1 MIRSGKKGF
10 LSYRRERQETIV
22 ILGRS
27 ARHRIL
33 FLTGRPSNC
42 VSDAIKE
49 RSRPSTGE
57 IHSAA
62 EKRLFFVFLFL
73 FSFPSGA
80 SAVTSRLWGGVSTFN
95 KKRRRARLVHLVFPA
110 TRYATITT
118 TTAIIII
125 IIIISGNLLIYCSFP
140 RSVGWWVGWLY
151 RDVVT

>member
-1 MIRSGKKGF
+1 
-10 LSYRRERQETIV
+10 
-22 ILGRS
+22 
-27 ARHRIL
+27 
-33 FLTGRPSNC
+33 

-62 EKRLFFVFLFL
+62 EKRLFFVFF

-95 KKRRRARLVHLVFPA
+95 KKRRRARLVHLVFLT
-110 TRYATITT
+110 TRYATTTTTT
-118 TTAIIII
+118 TTAII